1 MYEPSSDVWLV
12 FRHMAAP
19 YIRAHA
25 PTVADMCVLRLP
37 KCRQIAT
44 NIRSLI
50 FLQNSNTKLCF
61 NQHLFI
67 LQVYYKPIENAP
79 EPEIYYKPLPE
90 APAQATA
97 QAPAQPSEIYYK
109 PINTK

>member
-1 MYEPSSDVWLV
+1 M
-12 FRHMAAP
+12 
-19 YIRAHA
+19 
-25 PTVADMCVLRLP
+25 
-37 KCRQIAT
+37 